1 MSVGS
6 TVGGFVAG
14 ADWDVW
20 LLLTAALVVCWVV
33 AIATA
38 ASLFSP
44 RSRDGHEVRPAPV
57 IAAMLTPGPRVRAG
71 VHHRAS
77 ATSDH
82 TKQEN
87 PGND

>member
-6 TVGGFVAG
+6 TLGGFVD
-14 ADWDVW
+14 ADWDGW

-44 RSRDGHEVRPAPV
+44 RRRGGHEVRSTPV

-71 VHHRAS
+71 VDRVS

-82 TKQEN
+82 TTQEN
-87 PGND
+87 PSND